1 MKRVSYIVYVL
12 AAFLILHSCSSKS
25 TKPTRGDTP
34 TSGVADVAID
44 ECLAP
49 IMQQQ
54 INVFESKYNEASIIP
69 SFTNE
74 FNAYDL
80 LVKDSLRL
88 IFGARELTENERQAI
103 RENKRTP
110 RSQRIAV
117 DGIALIVNKA
127 NSDTLI
133 TTADIRRIMSGEVRN
148 WSDLYPG
155 SKLGEIAI
163 GFDSPNSS
171 TVRFIKESINNG
183 NPLGT
188 NVAAKSVDQAYLE
201 IDGET
206 PSQKVIN
213 FVASTPNALGI
224 IGVGWISN
232 PSDSTNLS
240 FDSHIRVMAVSE
252 ENVATK
258 SNSYKPYAA
267 YLAME
272 KYPLR
277 RDIYAIITDVRGGL
291 PSGFLNFVAG
301 DQGQRII
308 VKSGLMPATRPMRL
322 VRVTDTIQE

>member
-1 MKRVSYIVYVL
+1 MKRVSNIVCIS
-12 AAFLILHSCSSKS
+12 AAFLIFYSCGPR
-25 TKPTRGDTP
+25 TPQNVRTDTS
-34 TSGVADVAID
+34 TSGVSTVAID
-44 ECLAP
+44 DCLAP
-49 IMQQQ
+49 IMQQE
-54 INVFESKYNEASIIP
+54 INVFEAKYTEASIIP
-69 SFTNE
+69 SYTSE

-80 LVKDSLRL
+80 LIKDSLRL
-88 IFGARELTENERQAI
+88 IFGARDLTENERQAI

-117 DGIALIVNKA
+117 DGIALIINKA
-127 NSDTLI
+127 NKDTLI
-133 TTADIRRIMSGEVRN
+133 TTADLKKIMSGQART
-148 WSDLYPG
+148 WADLYPE

-171 TVRFIKESINNG
+171 TVRFMKESING
-183 NPLGT
+183 GAPLGD

-201 IDGET
+201 IDGAT

-240 FDSHIRVMAVSE
+240 FINDIRVMSVSE
-252 ENVATK
+252 EDVATK

-267 YLAME
+267 YLALE

-277 RDIYAIITDVRGGL
+277 RDIYAIITDIRGGL

-322 VRVTDTIQE
+322 VRISPTL

>member
-1 MKRVSYIVYVL
+1 MKRINYIVYVL
-12 AAFLILHSCSSKS
+12 VAVLALNSCSSKG
-25 TKPTRGDTP
+25 TKATRGDTS

-69 SFTNE
+69 TYTNE

-80 LVKDSLRL
+80 LIKDSLRL
-88 IFGARELTENERQAI
+88 IFGSRELTENERQVI

-127 NSDTLI
+127 NTDTLI
-133 TTADIRRIMSGEVRN
+133 TTADLRKIMSGEVRT
-148 WSDLYPG
+148 WADLYPG

-171 TVRFIKESINNG
+171 TVRFMKESINGG
-183 NPLGT
+183 NPLGD

-201 IDGET
+201 IDGAT

-232 PSDSTNLS
+232 PNDSTNLS
-240 FDSHIRVMAVSE
+240 FIKDIHVMSVSE
-252 ENVATK
+252 EDVATK

-267 YLAME
+267 YLALE

-277 RDIYAIITDVRGGL
+277 RDIYAIITDIRGGL

-322 VRVTDTIQE
+322 VRVSPTI